1 MINSSIPVL
10 LSAQVQLVII
20 AGTTLAVMSAFAGLY
35 IIRTIRKYKAE
46 LLGKEKELAEMNSRL
61 ESVSANPVRKAADIN
76 MDQSE
81 SERFYRSLVQSAE
94 DGISFYDRD
103 WKLRYANDAFYSM
116 IGLTKESYDKT
127 EHWNLIHPDD
137 RDYEAKRVQAL
148 LQSGFHDSELRLWHR
163 DGYYVILSSRS
174 VTVRDDKGE
183 ILGALNISRD
193 VTRLKEVHEA
203 LIKANLEVEASN
215 KLKSNFLAN
224 VSHEIRTPLNSIV
237 GFSNLLLA
245 DRLSD
250 EEKNQ
255 YIEQITFNSEKLLQI
270 IGDIIDL
277 SRLESSQIEI
287 AYEETS
293 LRQLVKEVSDET
305 VRNIARSTKTLKLDV
320 LNSIPG
326 EYDLIFTDRTWLRR
340 VLLHLLDNAVKFT
353 LTGSIG
359 LSCNKD
365 AEALIFSVRD
375 TGIGINS
382 DYLEHIFRGFSQEIA
397 GHHRPFE
404 GLGVGLTL
412 ARAVV
417 ERLGGKITVE
427 SQKGVGSEFRI
438 QIPFRPAGSIK
449 HRFRG
454 QEQDAAETVSWASR
468 KCLIVDDNRDV
479 LIYLDRI
486 LRDTGIVVL
495 PARSGFEA
503 LDIMRENN
511 DIDVVLLDMQMPEM
525 NGIETARELR
535 KIRKDIPIIAQT
547 AFVFEDDK
555 DIILEAGCE
564 ACLIKPIRKD
574 QLIAVMSEYIRA
586 K

>member
-224 VSHEIRTPLNSIV
+224 VSHEIRTPLNSVV

-245 DRLSD
+245 EQLSD

-287 AYEETS
+287 AYEEAS
-293 LRQLVKEVSDET
+293 VRQLVREVSDET
-305 VRNIARSTKTLKLDV
+305 LKNIARSSKPLQLDV
-320 LNSIPG
+320 LNSIPE

-353 LTGSIG
+353 LTGKID
-359 LSCNKD
+359 LSCEKD
-365 AEALIFSVRD
+365 AETLKFSIRD
-375 TGIGINS
+375 TGIGINN
-382 DYLEHIFRGFSQEIA
+382 DYIEHIFRGFSQEIA

-427 SQKGVGSEFRI
+427 SQKGQGSVFRI
-438 QIPFRPAGSIK
+438 EIPYRPAGSIK
-449 HRFRG
+449 QRFRG
-454 QEQDAAETVSWASR
+454 QEQEATEPVSWATR

-486 LRDTGIVVL
+486 LRDTGITVL

-503 LDIMRENN
+503 LDILRDDN
-511 DIDVVLLDMQMPEM
+511 DIDIVLLDMQM
-525 NGIETARELR
+525 
-535 KIRKDIPIIAQT
+535 
-547 AFVFEDDK
+547 
-555 DIILEAGCE
+555 
-564 ACLIKPIRKD
+564 
-574 QLIAVMSEYIRA
+574 
-586 K
+586 